1 MVLSLKPLLPYTA
14 YLLAGGQSRRFG
26 TDKARALWQGQP
38 FVVYQWRLLSGCFQ
52 RVELIAR
59 TAQAY
64 TDLGLPLALV
74 DRYPDCGPLGGL
86 HRALVHQQEQD
97 NSQNWLFLASCDT
110 FGVMPAHIS
119 RLAQVAA
126 QNPQARAVVWAA
138 THPEPLWAFYH
149 GDLSADVETAVQRQD
164 YALQSLLKRHPIQV
178 LTLQKPW
185 IQVNRREDLEKVF

>member
-1 MVLSLKPLLPYTA
+1 MVLPLKPLLPYTA

-38 FVVYQWRLLSGCFQ
+38 FVVYQWHLLSKCFQ

-59 TAQAY
+59 TTQAY

-86 HRALVHQQEQD
+86 HRALVHQQA
-97 NSQNWLFLASCDT
+97 QNLSADWVFLASCDT
-110 FGVMPAHIS
+110 FGVTPAHI
-119 RLAQVAA
+119 RGLAQVAE
-126 QNPQARAVVWAA
+126 QHPQARAVVWAA
-138 THPEPLWAFYH
+138 SQLEPLWAFYH
-149 GDLSADVETAVQRQD
+149 GDLYGDVDAALQRQD
-164 YALQSLLKRHPIQV
+164 YALQSLLKKHPVQV